1 MKQDDIKMKVFYPIN
16 PSLSR
21 EISDVNSC
29 PRLFVSG
36 GFVAPLA
43 IGETKATLKKIH
55 KTLQSTIN
63 YHTHCFINT

>member
-1 MKQDDIKMKVFYPIN
+1 MKQDDLKMKGFYPIN

-21 EISDVNSC
+21 EISEVNSC

-43 IGETKATLKKIH
+43 IRETKALMKSNIKQIH
-55 KTLQSTIN
+55 KILESTIN
-63 YHTHCFINT
+63 YNTH